1 MSLLENY
8 TDIGTKLNLR
18 YAINPISGISGSP
31 APTTTTIG
39 SNVTGYIFDSTS
51 GGTITI
57 GTSGSYC
64 AILVQ
69 KGFNGGSAFTNTSSD
84 KYGGTTYSFY
94 GGYGGGSGQMVLAY
108 GWIPAG
114 TYNYY
119 IVNTTS
125 FNGLVA
131 SNTLPSTTITSGF
144 GSSISYDSI
153 NGATSNFT
161 SSTTGSVASVA
172 GSNSQVLNFPAPL
185 SGITV
190 IGGSGA
196 SGASAPSSQ
205 TARGGGA
212 GRTSGLGGLA
222 DGGGIGTG
230 QNATAYGAG
239 GGGAP
244 MFQFGSTA
252 AASGTPGLGG
262 PGCVIIVPFEILN
275 AKNVTNPTTYIDI
288 NYFNMGGYSLTSLL
302 DERLI
307 PCLGSNALV
316 TYSVPSPSLVSLGT
330 LYPFGSS
337 NTITY
342 LNGVGFKT
350 LPFALTGSNS
360 IKYAIVRNPSTNLYY
375 MTLFAE
381 NTCTLT
387 TNITLSSVSFICCG
401 NGGTAGASS
410 GTSPSF
416 GAGGGG
422 IGTGTFAAIASG
434 STISITRATGVN
446 TVLVIGG
453 FTQATATAGGNSSTS
468 AAGATG
474 TATTAGYTSLNGGAG
489 GSGSGVNGSNAGSTS
504 ITVNSGYVLT
514 SSGFG
519 GGGKAG
525 TTTTLDGAGG
535 NGGFGGVSG
544 TTIDSDRTGVG
555 YGSGAGGQ
563 RGSAATPASRAGN
576 PGVVILSFLI

>member
-39 SNVTGYIFDSTS
+39 SNVTGYIYSSTS

-57 GTSGSYC
+57 GTAGSYC

-69 KGFNGGSAFTNTSSD
+69 RGFNGGSAFTNTSTD
-84 KYGGTTYSFY
+84 KYGGTTYAFY
-94 GGYGGGSGQMVLAY
+94 GGYGGGTGQMILAY
-108 GWIPAG
+108 GWIPVG
-114 TYNYY
+114 TYSYS
-119 IVNTTS
+119 IDSTTS

-131 SNTLPSTTITSGF
+131 SNTSPSTTITTGF
-144 GSSISYDSI
+144 GSVISYGSTV
-153 NGATSNFT
+153 GALSNFT
-161 SSTTGSVASVA
+161 TTTTGSAASVP
-172 GSNSQVLNFPAPL
+172 GNPSQVSIFPAPL
-185 SGITV
+185 NGITV

-196 SGASAPSSQ
+196 SGASAPSNN
-205 TARGGGA
+205 ALVGGGA

-230 QNATAYGAG
+230 QNATAFGAG

-244 MFQFGSTA
+244 MFKFDSTV

-262 PGCVIIVPFEILN
+262 PGCVIIVPFELLN
-275 AKNVTNPTTYIDI
+275 AKNITNPTTFIATS
-288 NYFNMGGYSLTSLL
+288 NFNMGGYSLTNLL
-302 DERLI
+302 DERLV

-316 TYSVPSPSLVSLGT
+316 TYSVPSPSLVSFGT

-337 NTITY
+337 DTITY
-342 LNGVGFKT
+342 LTGVGFKT

-387 TNITLSSVSFICCG
+387 TNRTLSSVSFICCG

-434 STISITRATGVN
+434 STISITRANGSN
-446 TVLVIGG
+446 TVLVTNG
-453 FTQATATAGGNSSTS
+453 FTQATATAGGDSSTV
-468 AAGATG
+468 ATGASG
-474 TATTAGYTSLNGGAG
+474 TATTAGYTSFNGGAG
-489 GSGSGVNGSNAGSTS
+489 GGTSASGQSAGSTS
-504 ITVNSGYVLT
+504 ITVNSGYALT
-514 SSGFG
+514 STGFG
-519 GGGKAG
+519 GGGGGGGAI
-525 TTTTLDGAGG
+525 LDGSGGSFGVGGFSVNNARLG
-535 NGGFGGVSG
+535 NG
-544 TTIDSDRTGVG
+544 
-555 YGSGAGGQ
+555 YGAGAGGQ
-563 RGSAATPASRAGN
+563 RGSAATPASIAGN
-576 PGVVILSFLI
+576 PGVVILSFFI

>member
-39 SNVTGYIFDSTS
+39 SNVTGYIYSSTS

-57 GTSGSYC
+57 GTAGSYC

-69 KGFNGGSAFTNTSSD
+69 RGFNGASPFTNTSTD
-84 KYGGTTYSFY
+84 KYGGTTYYFY
-94 GGYGGGSGQMVLAY
+94 GGYGGGTGQMILAY
-108 GWIPAG
+108 GWIPVG
-114 TYNYY
+114 TYSYS
-119 IVNTTS
+119 IDSTTS

-131 SNTLPSTTITSGF
+131 SNTSPSTTITTGF
-144 GSSISYDSI
+144 GSAISYDSI
-153 NGATSNFT
+153 IGATSNYTT
-161 SSTTGSVASVA
+161 SSTGSAASVA
-172 GSNSQVLNFPAPL
+172 GNPSQVAYFPAPL
-185 SGITV
+185 NGITV

-196 SGASAPSSQ
+196 SGASAPSST
-205 TARGGGA
+205 TAVGGGA

-222 DGGGIGTG
+222 DGGTG
-230 QNATAYGAG
+230 YGKGQDATVYGAG
-239 GGGAP
+239 GGGASKYKN
-244 MFQFGSTA
+244 GDTVGV
-252 AASGTPGLGG
+252 SGTPGLGG
-262 PGCVIIVPFEILN
+262 PGCVIIVPFELLDS
-275 AKNVTNPTTYIDI
+275 KNVTNPTTFIATT
-288 NYFNMGGYSLTSLL
+288 NFNMGGYSLTNLL
-302 DERLI
+302 DERLV
-307 PCLGSNALV
+307 PCLGFNSLV
-316 TYSVPSPSLVSLGT
+316 TYSVPSPSLVSFGT

-337 NTITY
+337 DTITY
-342 LNGVGFKT
+342 LSGVGFKT
-350 LPFALTGSNS
+350 MPFALTGSNS

-387 TNITLSSVSFICCG
+387 TNILLSSVSFICCG
-401 NGGTAGASS
+401 NGGTAGPCS
-410 GTSPSF
+410 GASPSY

-434 STISITRATGVN
+434 STISITRASGSD

-453 FTQATATAGGNSSTS
+453 FTQATATAGGNSSHT
-468 AAGATG
+468 AAGAGG
-474 TATTAGYTSLNGGAG
+474 TATTAGYTSFNGGSG
-489 GSGSGVNGSNAGSTS
+489 GSGSGTNGSSAGSTS

-514 SSGFG
+514 STGFG

-525 TTTTLDGAGG
+525 TTTTSDGGG
-535 NGGFGGVSG
+535 GYYGFGGTG
-544 TTIDSDRTGVG
+544 TSRAGLG
-555 YGSGAGGQ
+555 YGAGAGGQ
-563 RGSAATPASRAGN
+563 RGSASTPASQSGN